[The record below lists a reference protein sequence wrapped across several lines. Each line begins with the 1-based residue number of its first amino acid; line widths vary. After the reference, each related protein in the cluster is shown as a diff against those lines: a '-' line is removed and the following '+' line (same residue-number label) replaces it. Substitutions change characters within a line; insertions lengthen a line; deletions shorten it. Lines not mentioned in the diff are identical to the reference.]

1 MPYVASNGTHVPC
14 RAGEHPTAEVCDFLT
29 GIESIG
35 YEESGFADGVGGL
48 ETHRSGG
55 QDYRQGDRCFAQ
67 ISLVHNSF
75 RPTAVSALTIL
86 EGTTNGAG

>member
-1 MPYVASNGTHVPC
+1 MPDVASSGTQVPRKGGLSSEMRGSC
-14 RAGEHPTAEVCDFLT
+14 ADIGV
-29 GIESIG
+29 IG
-35 YEESGFADGVGGL
+35 YEVVGPADGVGGL

-55 QDYRQGDRCFAQ
+55 QDYRQGDPCLAQ

-75 RPTAVSALTIL
+75 RPTAVSAVTIL

>member
-1 MPYVASNGTHVPC
+1 MPYVTSIGNQVPRKGGLSSEMRGSC
-14 RAGEHPTAEVCDFLT
+14 ADIGV
-29 GIESIG
+29 IG

-48 ETHRSGG
+48 QTHRSGD
-55 QDYRQGDRCFAQ
+55 QDDRRGDPCFAQ

-75 RPTAVSALTIL
+75 RSTAALAVTIL